1 MWLNPQ
7 PSVLDPEGVARMT
20 LFRLDGKVAFITGA
34 GSGIGE
40 QAALLFARQGATIAV
55 ADVNAEG
62 GQRVVAAITVAGG
75 TASFHPVNVTD
86 PASVRAAI
94 DAVTGQ
100 YGRLDIGINNAGIGL
115 VGDVTETTEE
125 DYDRLM
131 GVNVKGVFLCAQA
144 EVRWMKEHGGGAI
157 INTSSVAGIVGV
169 DRRFA
174 YSTTKG
180 AVTAMTKQLAVDH
193 VKDRIRVNCVCPGTV
208 ETPFVDAYLAKYHAG
223 EEEATRVQLRARQ
236 PLGRLGQPD
245 EIAYAMLY
253 LASDEAAFVTGSALI
268 IDGGLTAR

>member
-1 MWLNPQ
+1 
-7 PSVLDPEGVARMT
+7 MT

-62 GQRVVAAITVAGG
+62 GQRVVAAITGAGG
-75 TASFHPVNVTD
+75 TASFHAVNVTD
-86 PASVRAAI
+86 PASVQTAI
-94 DAVTGQ
+94 DGVTAR

-115 VGDVTETTEE
+115 VGDVTETSEE

-131 GVNVKGVFLCAQA
+131 SVNVKGVFLCAQA
-144 EVRWMKEHGGGAI
+144 EVRWMKAQGGGAI
-157 INTSSVAGIVGV
+157 INTSSVAGLVGV

>member
-1 MWLNPQ
+1 M
-7 PSVLDPEGVARMT
+7 AI
-20 LFRLDGKVAFITGA
+20 FRLDGKVAFITGG

-40 QAALLFARQGATIAV
+40 QAALLFARQGATVAV
-55 ADVNAEG
+55 ADVNPKG
-62 GQRVVAAITVAGG
+62 GQRVVNAITGEGG
-75 TASFHPVNVTD
+75 AASFHPVNVTD
-86 PASVRAAI
+86 AESVRTAI
-94 DAVTGQ
+94 DAVTGR

-131 GVNVKGVFLCAQA
+131 AVNVKGVFLCAQA
-144 EVRWMKEHGGGAI
+144 EVRWMQRHGGGTI
-157 INTSSVAGIVGV
+157 VNTASVAGLVGV

-208 ETPFVDAYLAKYHAG
+208 ETPFVDAYLVKYHAG
-223 EEEATRVQLRARQ
+223 EEEATRVALRARQ

-253 LASDEAAFVTGSALI
+253 LASDEAAFVTGSALM